1 MTVNHAAIENG
12 WQLAAGT
19 PPLTIGCRR
28 NSINF
33 NTVRS
38 GAGPV
43 DHAALPVLLEGDLH
57 TMSAQIV
64 ERRFCSDQN
73 LAVEHY
79 WRRLQLLDAADDSAP
94 NEVLRDAFYG
104 ATTADE
110 QQRRRRENET
120 VAGLQAWRLRW
131 SARGAAFLRRGRA
144 RHHHHGVMSP
154 TGWRRAS
161 EYIRD

>member
-1 MTVNHAAIENG
+1 VTVNHAAIENG

-19 PPLTIGCRR
+19 PPLTIDCRR
-28 NSINF
+28 NSINS

-94 NEVLRDAFYG
+94 NEVLRDAFYR
-104 ATTADE
+104 ATTAAE

-120 VAGLQAWRLRW
+120 VAGLAGM
-131 SARGAAFLRRGRA
+131 ATTVVGKRRGIPAPRA
-144 RHHHHGVMSP
+144 RPASSP
-154 TGWRRAS
+154 SSYVADWVAAS
-161 EYIRD
+161 I